1 MNAAQDSKIPERI
14 RSSLRC
20 PRCSAALQRVNQH
33 LHCRGSSCSAIFPI
47 IDGIPVL
54 LNDQNS
60 LFSTDTIVRQHRVA
74 KLLQRQ
80 PQTQPGLVNRL
91 INSLTNHSPD
101 ISKNIHAEEN
111 YRKFSELVSG
121 LSDQP
126 AVLVVG
132 GSVPGQGMEALHNQ
146 PHITLVESDVV
157 FGPRTAIFFDAHDI
171 PFIDHTFDGVIIQAV
186 LEHVLDPYRCVDE
199 IHRVLKEQGI
209 VYAETAFMQQVH
221 GGRYDFLRFTHSGH
235 RRLFR
240 KFKEIESGAAC
251 GPGMALAWSYQYFL
265 VSFFESKRSKQV
277 ARFFA
282 SLTSFFLKYFD
293 AALVNK
299 PGALDAASA
308 FYFLG
313 QKTEFMLQDNE
324 LKSYYRGGQLG

>member
-1 MNAAQDSKIPERI
+1 MTSALESKLPENI
-14 RSSLRC
+14 QKKLRC
-20 PRCSAALQRVNQH
+20 PYCSAFLEPVTQH
-33 LHCRGSSCSAIFPI
+33 LHYSNSTCSALFPI

-60 LFSTDTIVRQHRVA
+60 LFSTDTIIRQHKVT
-74 KLLQRQ
+74 KLLGRQ
-80 PQTQPGLVNRL
+80 PQTQPGLVNRIL
-91 INSLTNHSPD
+91 NWLSNHSPD
-101 ISKNIHAEEN
+101 LSKNIHAKEN
-111 YRKFSELVSG
+111 YHKFSEHLLG

-126 AVLVVG
+126 AILVVG
-132 GSVPGQGMEALHNQ
+132 GSVPGQGMEALYNN
-146 PHITLVESDVV
+146 PRITLVETDVV
-157 FGPRTAIFFDAHDI
+157 FGPRTMIFFDAHDI
-171 PFIDHTFDGVIIQAV
+171 PFMDKTFDGIIIQAV
-186 LEHVLDPYRCVDE
+186 LEHVVDPYRCIDE
-199 IHRVLKEQGI
+199 THRVLKEQGV

-221 GGRYDFLRFTHSGH
+221 GGRYDFMRFTHSGH

-240 KFKEIESGAAC
+240 RFKEIESGAAC

-265 VSFFESKRSKQV
+265 GSFFESKRSKQAV
-277 ARFFA
+277 RIFA

-293 AALVNK
+293 EYLVDK